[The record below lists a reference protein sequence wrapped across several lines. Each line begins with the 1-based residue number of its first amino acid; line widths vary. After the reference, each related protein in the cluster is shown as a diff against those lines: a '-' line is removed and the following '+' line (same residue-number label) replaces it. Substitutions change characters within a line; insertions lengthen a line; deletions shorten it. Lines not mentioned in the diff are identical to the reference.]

1 MEYIGGVRDENFTRR
16 WLHWQL
22 TQLRVDGFG
31 TWVFRAPAD
40 ISFVGTCG
48 FYRARQ
54 LGMDE
59 MTAFGYLLRPQ
70 FWHMGLA
77 TEMARAAMRID
88 LAQYNLDN
96 VVALI
101 HPRNTRSLRV
111 ASRLGFQFE
120 RNITWGAEPNTLYR
134 LKTYH

>member
-1 MEYIGGVRDENFTRR
+1 MEYIGGVRDENFARR
-16 WLHWQL
+16 WLRWQL
-22 TQLRVDGFG
+22 GQLRVDGFG
-31 TWVFRAPAD
+31 TWVFRNAAD
-40 ISFVGTCG
+40 SSLVGICG

-54 LGMDE
+54 LGIDE
-59 MTAFGYLLRPQ
+59 MIALGYMLGPQ
-70 FWHMGLA
+70 YWHMGLA
-77 TEMARAAMRID
+77 TEMARAVMRID
-88 LAQYNLDN
+88 LAQYNLDI